1 VTPDFGGGLITTVTG
16 ATGGI
21 PVPFSTGVFTLGI
34 GAVLVPRDTLKL
46 IGDTPLDG
54 SVTLSLVYL

>member
-1 VTPDFGGGLITTVTG
+1 
-16 ATGGI
+16 
-21 PVPFSTGVFTLGI
+21 VPFSTGVFTLGI
-34 GAVLVPRDTLKL
+34 GAVLAPRDTLKL